1 MSEKKIQRDIL
12 AETGGGLPGVRL
24 FRNNVG
30 VGFVGQI
37 AESGPVRLVLECW
50 RRIAFG
56 LFKGSGDLI
65 GWKSVVVTPDM
76 VGRRVAIFLSIEN
89 KNETGGKISDDQER
103 WIRVVR
109 QFGGIAGVARSID
122 DARKIVNNEL

>member
-1 MSEKKIQRDIL
+1 
-12 AETGGGLPGVRL
+12 
-24 FRNNVG
+24 
-30 VGFVGQI
+30 
-37 AESGPVRLVLECW
+37 
-50 RRIAFG
+50 
-56 LFKGSGDLI
+56 
-65 GWKSVVVTPDM
+65 M

-89 KNETGGKISDDQER
+89 KNETGGKISEDQER